1 MTAVLAITGPLFVLI
16 ATGWLVT
23 RAGLFSPADI
33 RALGRYVVVLALP
46 ALIFRAV
53 TTGDLG
59 DLNLPY
65 LVAYLAGSLATL
77 GVGYGLGRRSGLDG
91 AAASFQAMGMSCA
104 NSGFIGYP
112 ALLLAM
118 PAIADRAL
126 AMNVIVENLL
136 VLPLILLLAE
146 AGRGGSRAQVLTR
159 VAASPILIGLVAGL
173 AVALSGVVLP
183 QAIDR
188 AVDLVAR
195 SSTAVSLLVIGGT
208 LVGIPRVTR
217 AARIAPIV
225 AGKLLLHPL
234 AVAAAFALLAG
245 AGVAVDPDLARAGI
259 LMAAMPAMG
268 VYTVLAAQYGEGPTA
283 AVAML
288 VMTVLSFLTL
298 SALLWALGFAT

>member
-1 MTAVLAITGPLFVLI
+1 M
-16 ATGWLVT
+16 
-23 RAGLFSPADI
+23 
-33 RALGRYVVVLALP
+33 LALP

-118 PAIADRAL
+118 PALADRAL

-183 QAIDR
+183 EAIDR

-245 AGVAVDPDLARAGI
+245 AGDAVDPDLARAGI